1 MTNRRSGFTLIE
13 LLVVIAII
21 AILAAI
27 LFPVFAQARAK
38 ARQAACLSNL
48 KQIGLAVMMYTQDYD
63 EVYPQT
69 GWQGP
74 CTNPADG
81 VTAGDQFWS
90 GIYAFPIASSPY
102 IKNWQIFSCPDDQY
116 KGGWAKVG
124 SYCYEA
130 QLLAIKMPGAYA
142 GMNSVPGA
150 MEKVFPLSYAGN
162 YYLNKVYY
170 GRGGPL
176 QMISQADI
184 AAPANLFYCT
194 DVGSY
199 PSNGNAFAGWYIAPG
214 YGNSADPTQR
224 WPAGKRHADG
234 RVWAFCDGHAKWKKD
249 PGFLTATGTAIPQAT
264 LMNTYRSL
272 GIYTDYQWS
281 TDY

>member
-1 MTNRRSGFTLIE
+1 MNTRRSGFTLIE

-38 ARQAACLSNL
+38 ARQTVCLSNL
-48 KQIGLAVMMYTQDYD
+48 KQIGTAVQMYTQDYD

-90 GIYAFPIASSPY
+90 GVYAFPLASGPY
-102 IKNWQIFSCPDDQY
+102 IKNWQIFVCPDDPY
-116 KGGWAKVG
+116 KGGWAKQG

-130 QLLAIKMPGAYA
+130 QLVAAKIPGAYT
-142 GMNSVPGA
+142 GMNSVAKA
-150 MEKVFPLSYAGN
+150 MQTVFPLSYAGN
-162 YYLNKVYY
+162 YYLNKVYL
-170 GRGGPL
+170 GRGTPL
-176 QMISQADI
+176 QMVTQADI

-199 PSNGNAFAGWYIAPG
+199 PAANGNAFAGWYIVPG

-234 RVWAFCDGHAKWKKD
+234 RTWTFCDGHAKWKKD
-249 PGFLTATGTAIPQAT
+249 PPFVTSTGAARSDLVTD
-264 LMNTYRSL
+264 YRHL
-272 GIYTDYQWS
+272 GIYSDYQTS
-281 TDY
+281 TDF